1 MKRLAS
7 LTTRTD
13 TSELMRMDELYPMH
27 VKVLQTANLAPNIFP
42 TLGKILDNQQMDPTT
57 DDEKA
62 KKNNQDTR
70 TV

>member
-1 MKRLAS
+1 
-7 LTTRTD
+7 
-13 TSELMRMDELYPMH
+13 MDELYPMH
-27 VKVLQTANLAPNIFP
+27 VKALQAANLAPNIFP

-57 DDEKA
+57 DDEKV

>member
-1 MKRLAS
+1 
-7 LTTRTD
+7 
-13 TSELMRMDELYPMH
+13 MDELYPMH
-27 VKVLQTANLAPNIFP
+27 VKALQTGNLAPNIFP